1 MGELKIKILKIFS
14 SYFDDGDMIHC
25 FLYFLGGGSKRT
37 LDNDEIDLITFIN
50 TQQKNIFSYSK
61 IFFIIN
67 FTNKTDDNDEN
78 SYKNML
84 HCDLV
89 NRLGQLSEL
98 AKKENIIEVNLKS
111 DIDRNRGLEFGI
123 DEIFQKMYNYFKLHK
138 IDENEIFNIDINNG
152 GNRRL
157 NQNEI
162 INMQIEKLNESMFFK
177 FFKRLEDYKERYISI
192 CEEKIRFYRNET
204 QRIGLFIWDSDT
216 DRCMGIRREMFEF
229 IHIHFKNIFDCYI
242 PFDINDYRINRDEE
256 FEDSFFFTKWFKKK
270 EHVLL

>member
-14 SYFDDGDMIHC
+14 NYFDDGDMIHC
-25 FLYFLGGGSKRT
+25 FLYFLGGGSKKT

-67 FTNKTDDNDEN
+67 FTNKTDDNYEN

-138 IDENEIFNIDINNG
+138 
-152 GNRRL
+152 
-157 NQNEI
+157 
-162 INMQIEKLNESMFFK
+162 K
-177 FFKRLEDYKERYISI
+177 
-192 CEEKIRFYRNET
+192 
-204 QRIGLFIWDSDT
+204 
-216 DRCMGIRREMFEF
+216 
-229 IHIHFKNIFDCYI
+229 
-242 PFDINDYRINRDEE
+242 
-256 FEDSFFFTKWFKKK
+256 
-270 EHVLL
+270 